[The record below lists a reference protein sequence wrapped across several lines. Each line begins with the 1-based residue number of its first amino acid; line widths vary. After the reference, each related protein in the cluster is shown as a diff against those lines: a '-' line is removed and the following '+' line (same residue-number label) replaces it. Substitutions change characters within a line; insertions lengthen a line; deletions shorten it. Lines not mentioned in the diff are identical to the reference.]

1 MKRLGW
7 NMSEDRFDLL
17 INLDHLVVVTMY
29 ILSDM
34 VIGSYADSIARL
46 GRIKVAL
53 QRRETSPFSCWC
65 QNDRWFAF
73 KIVQYIN
80 RVSTRTRRTRCT
92 IAPICTL
99 PMPDTDSV
107 ATQVASNWRSRT
119 WAEEVKRWKSMERLL
134 CTSPLS
140 HSLSCWV
147 TP

>member
-53 QRRETSPFSCWC
+53 QRRETSPFSC
-65 QNDRWFAF
+65 
-73 KIVQYIN
+73 
-80 RVSTRTRRTRCT
+80 
-92 IAPICTL
+92 
-99 PMPDTDSV
+99 
-107 ATQVASNWRSRT
+107 
-119 WAEEVKRWKSMERLL
+119 
-134 CTSPLS
+134 
-140 HSLSCWV
+140 
-147 TP
+147 